1 MDFVISKAT
10 PVLKRTPKVLK
21 ALLAGLPDVWLNAT
35 EGPDT
40 WNPQQILGHI
50 IHGEKTDLIPRVE
63 WILAHGDKDPFPPFD
78 REGMLKEQGR
88 PLKEMLEEF
97 ATLRA
102 EGVAKL
108 KAYKFKKSDLKKK
121 GRHPEFGPVTL
132 GQHLATWVAH
142 DLSHITQ
149 ILRVMGKQYKD
160 AVGPWLKYLP
170 FVETPAGRT

>member
-1 MDFVISKAT
+1 MDIAITKAA

-21 ALLAGLPDVWLNAT
+21 AMLAGLPDVWLNAT

-40 WNPQQILGHI
+40 GTPQQILGHMI
-50 IHGEKTDLIPRVE
+50 QGEKTDWIPRVE
-63 WILAHGDKDPFPPFD
+63 WLLKHGESEAFPPFD

-97 ATLRA
+97 AALRA
-102 EGVAKL
+102 DGVTKL

-142 DLSHITQ
+142 DLSHIAQ
-149 ILRVMGKQYKD
+149 IVRVMGKQYTD
-160 AVGPWLKYLP
+160 AV
-170 FVETPAGRT
+170 